1 MQNAVCRI
9 SRTLTAFAGSVRVTS
24 ATALLLVP
32 YEVDNQLHVQRIV
45 DICCPIEIHLR
56 REYTEQTGQNPS
68 DHRPEDQQKKGD
80 AHASQHD
87 HNEQRAHE
95 LLDGIRHVD
104 CRRAGG
110 LAVDL
115 VKSLGDDGRRDGR
128 GRCSVTRQQQ
138 RSGHKN
144 DLPGCHTEE
153 SWGLVAIFRGE
164 TILGDRLC

>member
-1 MQNAVCRI
+1 M
-9 SRTLTAFAGSVRVTS
+9 F
-24 ATALLLVP
+24 LVP

-68 DHRPEDQQKKGD
+68 DHHGPQVQKKKED

-115 VKSLGDDGRRDGR
+115 VKSLGDDGREGWQ
-128 GRCSVTRQQQ
+128 GSM
-138 RSGHKN
+138 
-144 DLPGCHTEE
+144 
-153 SWGLVAIFRGE
+153 
-164 TILGDRLC
+164 